1 MSHLRVVPITDHET
15 ARTRANLLSDMALL
29 AIKIADEL
37 HAIDQRLRKLL
48 ADIERLKEEGRGCLQ
63 SSD

>member
-1 MSHLRVVPITDHET
+1 
-15 ARTRANLLSDMALL
+15 MALL

>member
-15 ARTRANLLSDMALL
+15 AHARANLLSDLALL

-37 HAIDQRLRKLL
+37 HAIDQRLRALR
-48 ADIERLKEEGRGCLQ
+48 ADIERLKQGGGSTQ
-63 SSD
+63 PSV

>member
-15 ARTRANLLSDMALL
+15 ARTRANLLSDLALL

-37 HAIDQRLRKLL
+37 HAIDQRLRALRVE
-48 ADIERLKEEGRGCLQ
+48 IERLQQGKGVQPSG
-63 SSD
+63 